1 MLCSSKSAQH
11 GSMLTEV
18 YCEMAATFSTR
29 VRASMKCRQAYV
41 ARHQWHL
48 EPNTARRN
56 CPRHAKSKACD
67 RSRTKTAASAPEGAA
82 ANTRK
87 APNDPA
93 GPLSTHFARNLGL
106 SRDMI
111 QELAQLP
118 GTKNMDHLRDRAQ
131 ALSQWKTSMQQGY
144 LPEAGTVDWPVE
156 PFQSS
161 FVNAL
166 DNLGMPRF
174 TRRYPKLL
182 DSLLRQ
188 MMQLVY
194 DFEAEAESQQEQE
207 APPKP
212 DDAGKPPPP
221 QQSQGQGQDGE
232 GEEGEPQPG
241 NNQEMSPEDME
252 EALKQGME
260 AQAGEGEGQ
269 EIEMSM
275 EMDESQQG
283 NQGEGEEGTE
293 EQEGEGEAKAQPDL
307 SKLADD
313 LVQKF
318 EEQWKATAENLD
330 AASKAFDNLEDLMD
344 GKSGFDSST
353 SVWQQT
359 GWGEVD
365 NLRKKLENL
374 KELRDLVRQLGRA
387 GGKGPLRKAPQE
399 IWSSGK
405 PPGVVRSPLQP
416 EETRGLTRSDD
427 LSRMLPFEA
436 HLMAAGWPKNDTDA
450 DGNEVVREGSRPARL
465 LHMVRRAE
473 RNLMSYERT
482 GWVDDEPSRVTG
494 RLEVRPAAEL
504 GPIIVCLDTSGS
516 MSGARETVAK
526 AVTLECMRG
535 AVRQKRA
542 CFLYAFSGPG
552 QVMEMELKVD
562 PNSMAKLLKFLT
574 GGFNGGTDVDKP
586 LELSLKRLA
595 EKEWNQADILM
606 VTDGEIPRPSEWVKK
621 DLKAAV
627 DDLGLEI
634 HGLLVGQQDTTPAMQ
649 DICTHLHVF
658 KSWSAVGGK
667 RNYYY

>member
-1 MLCSSKSAQH
+1 MSTQSCMPQLAKPCDTLPGHLTTLVPPRGCKVDGRIVCHDYPRSAPRNRK
-11 GSMLTEV
+11 L
-18 YCEMAATFSTR
+18 
-29 VRASMKCRQAYV
+29 RQAFIGTQNQRCV
-41 ARHQWHL
+41 L
-48 EPNTARRN
+48 
-56 CPRHAKSKACD
+56 
-67 RSRTKTAASAPEGAA
+67 AA
-82 ANTRK
+82 AEVPAQPADK
-87 APNDPA
+87 AAPLQRDSS
-93 GPLSTHFARNLGL
+93 GPLSSHFARNLGL
-106 SRDMI
+106 SRDMV
-111 QELAQLP
+111 QELAELP
-118 GTKNMDHLRDRAQ
+118 GTKNMDDLTSRAQ
-131 ALSQWKTSMQQGY
+131 ALSQWKISMQRGF
-144 LPEAGTVDWPVE
+144 LPGPDTLDWPVE
-156 PFQSS
+156 PFQTS

-166 DNLGMPRF
+166 NNLGMPRF

-188 MMQLVY
+188 MMQLVH
-194 DFEAEAESQQEQE
+194 DFEAEAEAQAMQN
-207 APPKP
+207 PPKP
-212 DDAGKPPPP
+212 ENTGNPPP
-221 QQSQGQGQDGE
+221 QQSSGQGADGE
-232 GEEGEPQPG
+232 AEQGEPSEG
-241 NNQEMSPEDME
+241 GNQEMSPVDME

-260 AQAGEGEGQ
+260 SQGGQGEGQ
-269 EIEMSM
+269 QVEISM
-275 EMDESQQG
+275 EMDPSQQG
-283 NQGEGEEGTE
+283 QQGDGEEGEQKE
-293 EQEGEGEAKAQPDL
+293 EAEGPAVEQDL
-307 SKLADD
+307 TKLADD

-318 EEQWKATAENLD
+318 ENQWKAAAENLE

-344 GKSGFDSST
+344 QKAGFDSST

-359 GWGEVD
+359 GWSEVD
-365 NLRKKLENL
+365 NLRSKLENL

-387 GGKGPLRKAPQE
+387 GGKGPLRMAPQE
-399 IWSSGK
+399 IWAGGK

-436 HLMAAGWPKNDTDA
+436 HLMAAGWPKNDIDE
-450 DGNEVVREGSRPARL
+450 DGNEVVKEGSRPARL

-482 GWVDDEPSRVTG
+482 GWLDNEPSRVTG

-535 AVRQKRA
+535 AVRQHRA

-562 PNSMAKLLKFLT
+562 SNSMSQLLKFLT

-586 LELSLKRLA
+586 LELSLKRLS

-606 VTDGEIPRPSEWVKK
+606 VTDGEIPRPSDRVKR
-621 DLKAAV
+621 DLRRAV
-627 DDLGLEI
+627 EDLGLEV

-649 DICTHLHVF
+649 EICTHLHVF
-658 KSWSAVGGK
+658 KSWSAVGG
-667 RNYYY
+667 RRSYWG

>member
-1 MLCSSKSAQH
+1 MAGFNYNMLLLRTRDASASLLDIPAEPRQPIIQRHSLSLHRSAALNRRKLRHSSKTAQ
-11 GSMLTEV
+11 G
-18 YCEMAATFSTR
+18 
-29 VRASMKCRQAYV
+29 
-41 ARHQWHL
+41 QWC
-48 EPNTARRN
+48 TY
-56 CPRHAKSKACD
+56 
-67 RSRTKTAASAPEGAA
+67 AA
-82 ANTRK
+82 ADVPELPANATP
-87 APNDPA
+87 APLQTPTDPA
-93 GPLSTHFARNLGL
+93 GPLSSHFARNLGL
-106 SRDMI
+106 SRDMV
-111 QELAQLP
+111 QELAELP
-118 GTKNMDHLRDRAQ
+118 GTKNMDDLKTRAQ
-131 ALSQWKTSMQQGY
+131 ALSQWKISMQKGF
-144 LPEAGTVDWPVE
+144 LPGPDTLDWPVE
-156 PFQSS
+156 PFQTS

-166 DNLGMPRF
+166 NNLGMPRF

-188 MMQLVY
+188 MMQLVHE
-194 DFEAEAESQQEQE
+194 FEAEAEAQAMQN
-207 APPKP
+207 PPKP
-212 DDAGKPPPP
+212 DDSRKPPP
-221 QQSQGQGQDGE
+221 QQSSGQGQDGE
-232 GEEGEPQPG
+232 GEQGEPSQG
-241 NNQEMSPEDME
+241 GNQEMSPEDME

-260 AQAGEGEGQ
+260 SEAGEGEGQ
-269 EIEMSM
+269 QIELSM
-275 EMDESQQG
+275 EMDKSQQG
-283 NQGEGEEGTE
+283 NQGEGDEGDQ
-293 EQEGEGEAKAQPDL
+293 EQQAEGEATPQDL
-307 SKLADD
+307 SSLADD

-318 EEQWKATAENLD
+318 EDQWKGAAENLD
-330 AASKAFDNLEDLMD
+330 AASKAFDNLDDLMD
-344 GKSGFDSST
+344 QKAGFDSST

-359 GWGEVD
+359 GWSEVD
-365 NLRKKLENL
+365 TLRQKLENL

-387 GGKGPLRKAPQE
+387 GGKGPLRMAPQE

-436 HLMAAGWPKNDTDA
+436 HLMAAGWPKNGVDQE
-450 DGNEVVREGSRPARL
+450 GNEVVKEGSRPARL

-482 GWVDDEPSRVTG
+482 GWLENEPSRVTG

-516 MSGARETVAK
+516 MCGARETVAK

-535 AVRQKRA
+535 AVRQQRA

-562 PNSMAKLLKFLT
+562 SKSMSQLLKFLT

-586 LELSLKRLA
+586 LELSLKRLS

-606 VTDGEIPRPSEWVKK
+606 VTDGEIPRPSETVKR
-621 DLKAAV
+621 DLHRAV
-627 DDLGLEI
+627 DELGLEV
-634 HGLLVGQQDTTPAMQ
+634 HGLLVGQQDSTPAME

-658 KSWSAVGGK
+658 KSWSAVGGR

>member
-1 MLCSSKSAQH
+1 MLCSSMSAQH

-18 YCEMAATFSTR
+18 CREMAATLSRR
-29 VRASMKCRQAYV
+29 VPGAVKCRQAHV
-41 ARHQWHL
+41 ARHQRHL
-48 EPNTARRN
+48 EPNAVQRSCTRQ
-56 CPRHAKSKACD
+56 AKSKACD
-67 RSRTKTAASAPEGAA
+67 RTRLKTAASAPDGAA
-82 ANTRK
+82 ANASK
-87 APNDPA
+87 APIDPA

-144 LPEAGTVDWPVE
+144 LPEPGTLDWPVE

-166 DNLGMPRF
+166 DNLAMPRF

-188 MMQLVY
+188 MMQLVH
-194 DFEAEAESQQEQE
+194 DFEAEAESQQEQQ

-241 NNQEMSPEDME
+241 NKQETSPEDME

-260 AQAGEGEGQ
+260 AQAGAGEGQ

-275 EMDESQQG
+275 EMDESRQG

-293 EQEGEGEAKAQPDL
+293 EQEGEGDAKSQPDL

-436 HLMAAGWPKNDTDA
+436 HLIAAGWPRNDTDA

-465 LHMVRRAE
+465 LHLAG
-473 RNLMSYERT
+473 LIMSPP
-482 GWVDDEPSRVTG
+482 G
-494 RLEVRPAAEL
+494 LEVRPAAEL

-542 CFLYAFSGPG
+542 CFLGPG

-562 PNSMAKLLKFLT
+562 SNSMAKLLKFLT

-634 HGLLVGQQDTTPAMQ
+634 HGLLVGQQDSTPAMQ

>member
-1 MLCSSKSAQH
+1 
-11 GSMLTEV
+11 
-18 YCEMAATFSTR
+18 
-29 VRASMKCRQAYV
+29 
-41 ARHQWHL
+41 
-48 EPNTARRN
+48 
-56 CPRHAKSKACD
+56 
-67 RSRTKTAASAPEGAA
+67 
-82 ANTRK
+82 
-87 APNDPA
+87 
-93 GPLSTHFARNLGL
+93 
-106 SRDMI
+106 MI

-144 LPEAGTVDWPVE
+144 LPEPGTLDWPVE

-166 DNLGMPRF
+166 DNLAMPRF

-188 MMQLVY
+188 MMQLVH
-194 DFEAEAESQQEQE
+194 DFEAEAESQQEQQ

-241 NNQEMSPEDME
+241 NKQETSPEDME

-260 AQAGEGEGQ
+260 AQAGAGEGQ

-275 EMDESQQG
+275 EMDESRQG

-293 EQEGEGEAKAQPDL
+293 EQEGEGDAKSQPDL

-436 HLMAAGWPKNDTDA
+436 HLIAAGWPRNDTDA

-465 LHMVRRAE
+465 LHLVRRAE

-482 GWVDDEPSRVTG
+482 GWVDNEPSRVTG

-542 CFLYAFSGPG
+542 CFLYAFRHVH
-552 QVMEMELKVD
+552 QHTCAAVRLVKVD
-562 PNSMAKLLKFLT
+562 AVELNM
-574 GGFNGGTDVDKP
+574 DVCCGKG
-586 LELSLKRLA
+586 SSF
-595 EKEWNQADILM
+595 QA
-606 VTDGEIPRPSEWVKK
+606 V
-621 DLKAAV
+621 
-627 DDLGLEI
+627 
-634 HGLLVGQQDTTPAMQ
+634 
-649 DICTHLHVF
+649 
-658 KSWSAVGGK
+658 
-667 RNYYY
+667 